1 MLRSGLIIFLLAVS
15 CQAFADDDGTRTIA
29 VNGEGFATIA
39 PDMAR
44 LSLTVVERDPSLSVA
59 QRAAAAVTAR
69 VLTLL
74 DELGVGQQD
83 IDTTGATVQPNYR
96 WNRETSEQ
104 ELIGYIAERRIDIEI
119 HDLEV
124 LGKIVEGSVKA
135 GVNRVS
141 PPMLDSTERRKVYRE
156 ALANAATDARDNA
169 GVLAD
174 NLGVKLGAV
183 IRIDAVRNR
192 PRPAPMMRVQQ
203 EGIAMATAES
213 APATYNAGEIRFD
226 AVISAVFA
234 LQ

>member
-1 MLRSGLIIFLLAVS
+1 MLFLLAVS
-15 CQAFADDDGTRTIA
+15 CLSFAEDDGGTRTIT
-29 VNGEGFATIA
+29 VNGQGFATIA

-44 LSLTVVERDPSLSVA
+44 LSLSVVERDPSLSVA
-59 QRAAAAVTAR
+59 QRAAADVTAR
-69 VLTLL
+69 VLALL
-74 DELGVGQQD
+74 DGLGVGQQH

-156 ALANAATDARDNA
+156 ALARAAADARDNA
-169 GVLAD
+169 EVLAD
-174 NLGVKLGAV
+174 SLGVTLGAV
-183 IRIDAVRNR
+183 IRIDAAGR
-192 PRPAPMMRVQQ
+192 PRPEPLRRMQQ
-203 EGIAMATAES
+203 EGVAMLSANTEA